1 MKILLVTAEHPGR
14 LHGGLGHFIRVHT
27 AGLRKSGHVVKLV
40 FINLMHEDVQEAQ
53 ETYPVDE
60 VWNPLPSFPTGTQEG
75 RILDSTSSL
84 VWKAALLIKE
94 FEPDVVHCNDRQT
107 YLPFRY
113 FPKVVYSKQLLITD
127 LIGTQAM
134 DSVWFEEMKIERLAV
149 QQSAAVLIYSRF
161 MVGRIHQTLA
171 AKACPIVL
179 PLGIDLDRYHSDKK
193 PGKLKVAFFGRLE
206 DVQKGF
212 FEFLRA
218 MEYLGKSYLEK
229 NIDVSIFGRGD
240 FPEIF
245 DRSLYKFVGFLDG
258 QDLKDAYAK
267 TDVVIMPSR
276 YEPFGFVG
284 LEALASGC
292 LLLATQGLG
301 MDEYLLDGV
310 NFVPIEAHSF
320 DIGEKL
326 KDIVANPRKYQGIIQ
341 QAANSIKIW
350 SWERSITAHEMVYK
364 WVAGG
369 MIQKK
374 NQLFSSASWNQI
386 LRMKPVC
393 PDFVSDAVLTYVKE
407 TLLDPESFYGGIEFK
422 VHSLPGATNLRYPGL
437 QTDDCLNGR
446 LEVLPYGDNQ
456 FNTGVFWGALETS
469 MEPSDLL
476 QEANRCCTSKITF
489 VLSLNRK
496 YEAQTL
502 TAESWQEWRT
512 FLQTKLPHWNIQKE
526 VLLSDSDEWHLFEFQ
541 RNSIQ

>member
-292 LLLATQGLG
+292 LLLAPEGLG
-301 MDEYLLDGV
+301 MDEYYIPGINGVSIKNSPGDIATTLIKVIENWKEFLPLKTRAVETAKSWTWNRSAEFHARLYRNLLEPRNKAWNSCFSRSALLDREARPEIQEPVSQLLAWCQGLK
-310 NFVPIEAHSF
+310 FERILFIEPSEDLRVSLNGCWLIHSHHQDSYSDWSWLPFEEGSF
-320 DIGEKL
+320 DL
-326 KDIVANPRKYQGIIQ
+326 VVAFGVLEYSSR
-341 QAANSIKIW
+341 
-350 SWERSITAHEMVYK
+350 V
-364 WVAGG
+364 
-369 MIQKK
+369 
-374 NQLFSSASWNQI
+374 FS
-386 LRMKPVC
+386 
-393 PDFVSDAVLTYVKE
+393 VLE
-407 TLLDPESFYGGIEFK
+407 
-422 VHSLPGATNLRYPGL
+422 
-437 QTDDCLNGR
+437 
-446 LEVLPYGDNQ
+446 
-456 FNTGVFWGALETS
+456 
-469 MEPSDLL
+469 
-476 QEANRCCTSKITF
+476 
-489 VLSLNRK
+489 
-496 YEAQTL
+496 
-502 TAESWQEWRT
+502 EWRRISKALLLGILPEGLAPQRKGSFDMPEDGK
-512 FLQTKLPHWNIQKE
+512 FLAPEWSCESIELNWVMGKTW
-526 VLLSDSDEWHLFEFQ
+526 LLEKP
-541 RNSIQ
+541 